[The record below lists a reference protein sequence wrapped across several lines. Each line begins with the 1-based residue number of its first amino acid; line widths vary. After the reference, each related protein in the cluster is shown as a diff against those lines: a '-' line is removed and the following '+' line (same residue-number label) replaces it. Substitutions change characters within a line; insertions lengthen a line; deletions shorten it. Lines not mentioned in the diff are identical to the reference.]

1 MKEYKSAIV
10 VQRNDQRL
18 AIVPYVASACG
29 DTENILFI
37 VSRTGGTGPKT
48 GEGGKELSDVLQM
61 VEDMIYDS
69 VMED

>member
-37 VSRTGGTGPKT
+37 ISRTGGTGPKV
-48 GEGGKELSDVLQM
+48 GEGGKDLQDVLQM
-61 VEDMIYDS
+61 VKNMIYDS